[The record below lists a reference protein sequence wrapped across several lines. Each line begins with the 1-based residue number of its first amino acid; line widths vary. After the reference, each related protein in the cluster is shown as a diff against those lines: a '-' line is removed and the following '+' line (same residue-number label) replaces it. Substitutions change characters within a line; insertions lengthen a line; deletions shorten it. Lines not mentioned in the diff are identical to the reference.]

1 MIRLRL
7 LWIGLA
13 LAEPLFAQNNFW
25 QVLAEV
31 GFKREVIQGGEMEVP
46 VFSNHLKSWNGKKV
60 KLKGFIIP
68 VSEVG
73 DESKFMLSSMPFN
86 VCYFCGAAGPETIVE
101 VETARKIK
109 FTSQAI
115 WMEGILQ
122 LNEKDPDHHIYIMKS
137 ANVVTP

>member
-1 MIRLRL
+1 VIRLGL

-86 VCYFCGAAGPETIVE
+86 VNHCRGGDSPKDKVYFPSNLDG
-101 VETARKIK
+101 RH
-109 FTSQAI
+109 S
-115 WMEGILQ
+115 
-122 LNEKDPDHHIYIMKS
+122 S
-137 ANVVTP
+137 A

>member
-1 MIRLRL
+1 MIRLGL
-7 LWIGLA
+7 LLIGLA
-13 LAEPLFAQNNFW
+13 LAEPLFTQNNFW
-25 QVLAEV
+25 LVLAEV

-60 KLKGFIIP
+60 RLKGFVIP

-73 DESKFMLSSMPFN
+73 DESKFMLSSLPFN

-101 VETARKIK
+101 VETNRKVK

-115 WMEGILQ
+115 WIEGILQ
-122 LNEKDPDHHIYIMKS
+122 LNEKDPDHHIYILKS